1 MREGLRLKVSILSH
15 FSDTIVRIIQTDVR
29 KELRRLDYK
38 EMIVRMLDM
47 VDERTVKIIYEL
59 LIKRIKASR

>member
-1 MREGLRLKVSILSH
+1 MN
-15 FSDTIVRIIQTDVR
+15 
-29 KELRRLDYK
+29 YK